1 MFGNQYARVWSRR
14 SERTVY
20 IIGSG
25 DDDSVAFWILAVAFW
40 RLVNDASQ
48 YDLSIY
54 NSLPNNRL
62 RI

>member
-1 MFGNQYARVWSRR
+1 MINVWKSICACVTTKKELKWSRR

-48 YDLSIY
+48 YDL
-54 NSLPNNRL
+54 
-62 RI
+62 